1 MSNALSRQFPEYFEV
16 QHPNMEVMGTATAA
30 ALGFGTSIA
39 TGFLWGLITRDA
51 TWGAMLSGASLLGAG
66 WYMTPRSP
74 RYATSLVTWGAVHLL
89 AGLGFGI
96 IGISASVRQAYSG
109 NAQA

>member
-1 MSNALSRQFPEYFEV
+1 MSSALARQFPAYFEV
-16 QHPNMEVMGTATAA
+16 THPNMEAMDTAMAA
-30 ALGFGTSIA
+30 AIGFGTSIA
-39 TGFLWGLITRDA
+39 TGFLWGVITRNP

-74 RYATSLVTWGAVHLL
+74 RYATSLVTWGAIHLL

-96 IGISASVRQAYSG
+96 IGISASVRQSYSG
-109 NAQA
+109 QA